1 MKKAKIVEKWL
12 ATNPTQHQKDI
23 VQKYVHQTM
32 FLFFMLGFGFFL
44 FVFLLLGVL
53 LA

>member
-1 MKKAKIVEKWL
+1 MKAKIVEKWL

-23 VQKYVHQTM
+23 VQKYVHQMM
-32 FLFFMLGFGFFL
+32 FMFFL
-44 FVFLLLGVL
+44 FGFICCILVSLLLGVL